1 MNRIIDIIKYAHSQK
16 NDTIKVKIQNR
27 SVYHKFAEV
36 EIEVDKKDFQH
47 YLKYNTP
54 KGANEEGYISD
65 YLQDNADL
73 YTDKIDTAMSEANF
87 EYGSGVDDYR
97 GMNEP
102 HSSSEWR
109 FECDELKEGGHL

>member
-1 MNRIIDIIKYAHSQK
+1 MNRITDIIKYAHSQK

-47 YLKYNTP
+47 L
-54 KGANEEGYISD
+54 SD